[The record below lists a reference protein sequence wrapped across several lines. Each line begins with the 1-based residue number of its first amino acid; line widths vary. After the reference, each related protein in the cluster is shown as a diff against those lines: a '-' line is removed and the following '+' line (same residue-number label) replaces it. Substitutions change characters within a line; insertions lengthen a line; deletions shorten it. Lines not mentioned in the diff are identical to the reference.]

1 MELSPII
8 DALVKEFETDKPQPK
23 DGGRINVSRTVSLLA
38 VLYEK
43 ARNAV
48 EFRAEHLVRRASIER
63 ILKRRIIINGGS
75 SSIAENLVL
84 ELLWARYID
93 SSLIDQRKIEEI
105 QKIVDRYLEVKHL
118 HYNGGKQPKGVP
130 WDTILGLMASEIEEI
145 IVSSKKRDALT
156 NFFYHAIR
164 GKINF
169 PNQDDSYSN
178 IQTFIAAQRAFAQSD
193 EPLIVYQLLM
203 LMYPTWFS
211 VPPGGIPAASA
222 TLLTTLEQIHTHLK
236 DPVGELIFRF
246 ARKQTPAFFLMR
258 DLFLTSDDKVRS
270 VLEDPTVLEQ
280 KLAELA
286 HQHYAETRA
295 RIGRGVIRAFIYIL
309 LTKMVFAFALEAPY
323 DLYVAKNVRY
333 IPLAINLLF
342 PPILMVIVAGFISV
356 PGADN
361 TAKLVERI
369 KKIIYHFSEI
379 KEETDAFVPLERV
392 RRPLLTAVF
401 SIFYLFMFG
410 ATFFFIHTV
419 LNTLQFNI
427 ISQAIFVFF
436 VALVVFFAYRIRQS
450 TKEYAIMDKQGAL
463 EPVMDFLFLPILR
476 AGRWLSNEIAKLNL
490 LTFFFD
496 FILEAPLKVIF
507 EVVEEW
513 IRFVRVKKE
522 EIV

>member
-1 MELSPII
+1 MELTPII

-75 SSIAENLVL
+75 STIAENLVL

-93 SSLIDQRKIEEI
+93 SSLVDQRKIEEI
-105 QKIVDRYLEVKHL
+105 QKIIDRYLSVKHL
-118 HYNGGKQPKGVP
+118 LYDGGKHPKGVP
-130 WDTILGLMASEIEEI
+130 WDTMLGLMASEIEEI

-156 NFFYHAIR
+156 NFFYHGIR
-164 GKINF
+164 GKVNF
-169 PNQDDSYSN
+169 PSQDENYSN
-178 IQTFIAAQRAFAQSD
+178 IQTFIAAQRAFALSD
-193 EPLIVYQLLM
+193 EPLIVYQLLK
-203 LMYPTWFS
+203 LMYPSWFT
-211 VPPGGIPAASA
+211 VTTDEIASA
-222 TLLTTLEQIHTHLK
+222 SSTLMITLEQIHAHLK
-236 DPVGELIFRF
+236 DPVGDPLFRF
-246 ARKQTPAFFLMR
+246 ARKQTPAFFLIR
-258 DLFLTSDDKVRS
+258 DLFLTSDEKVRS

-286 HQHYAETRA
+286 HQHYSETRT
-295 RIGRGVIRAFIYIL
+295 RIGRGIIRSFIYIL
-309 LTKMVFAFALEAPY
+309 LTKMVFAFAIEAPY
-323 DLYVAKNVRY
+323 DIYVAKKVRY
-333 IPLAINLLF
+333 IPIAINLLF
-342 PPILMVIVAGFISV
+342 PPILMVIVAGFIGV

-369 KKIIYHFSEI
+369 KKIIYHFNDI
-379 KEETDAFVPLERV
+379 KEETDSFVPMERV
-392 RRPLLTAVF
+392 RRPILAAIF

-410 ATFFFIHTV
+410 ATFFFIHTI
-419 LNTLQFNI
+419 LNKLQFNI
-427 ISQAIFVFF
+427 VSQTIFVFF
-436 VALVVFFAYRIRQS
+436 VALVVFFAYRIRQT
-450 TKEYAIMDKQGAL
+450 TKDYAIMDKQGAL

-476 AGRWLSNEIAKLNL
+476 AGRWLSSEIAKLNI

>member
-8 DALVKEFETDKPQPK
+8 DALVKEFETPKPQPK
-23 DGGRINVSRTVSLLA
+23 DGGRMSVSRTVSLLA

-63 ILKRRIIINGGS
+63 ILKRRILINGGS
-75 SSIAENLVL
+75 STVAENLVL

-105 QKIVDRYLEVKHL
+105 QRIIDRYLEVKHL
-118 HYNGGKQPKGVP
+118 HYDGGKQPRGVP
-130 WDTILGLMASEIEEI
+130 WDTILGLAASEIEEI
-145 IVSSKKRDALT
+145 VVSSKKRDALT

-164 GKINF
+164 AKVNF
-169 PNQDDSYSN
+169 PSQEESYNN
-178 IQTFIAAQRAFAQSD
+178 IQTFIAAERAFAQSD
-193 EPLIVYQLLM
+193 EPLIAYHLIK
-203 LMYPTWFS
+203 LMYPAWFS
-211 VPPGGIPAASA
+211 ISPEDLPAASA
-222 TLLTTLEQIHTHLK
+222 TLLTTLEQIHVHLK
-236 DPVGELIFRF
+236 DPVGEPLFRF
-246 ARKQTPAFFLMR
+246 ARKQTPAFFLIR
-258 DLFLTSDDKVRS
+258 DLFLTSDEKVRS
-270 VLEDPTVLEQ
+270 VLEDSTVLEQ

-286 HQHYAETRA
+286 LQHYSETRA

-323 DLYVAKNVRY
+323 DLYVVKKVRY
-333 IPLAINLLF
+333 IPIAINLLF
-342 PPILMVIVAGFISV
+342 PPVLMVVVAGFIGV

-369 KKIIYHFSEI
+369 KKIIYHFDQI
-379 KEETDAFVPLERV
+379 KEETDAFVPQERV
-392 RRPLLTAVF
+392 RRPLLAAVF
-401 SIFYLFMFG
+401 SLFYLFMFG
-410 ATFFFIHTV
+410 ATFFVIHAV
-419 LNTLQFNI
+419 LASLQFNI
-427 ISQAIFVFF
+427 VSQGIFVFF
-436 VALVVFFAYRIRQS
+436 VALVVFFGYRIRQ
-450 TKEYAIMDKQGAL
+450 TTRDYAIVDKQGAL